1 MNLRIAQGGHD
12 TTPPHGRASHR
23 GADDALLPPFMLELG
38 DEADPKAAAEDPTA
52 EPSVDAPVTAP
63 SDADMTWRAWSL
75 ATPVAPGPTPVAPNP
90 PSVADLSQ
98 RVDLAAARAKPDGAA
113 LPLRDDL
120 ATFAVPVAPRET
132 PDARLTPLPPANE
145 TAPPIAT
152 PRAAKPEGAAPAS
165 ASAAEPTPE
174 PAAPRVADA
183 PVDAAPFA
191 LPEAIVRVANN
202 PPDAPASPPAASA
215 AAPAVDFAVP
225 LAATITTTVT
235 ASAAPAAA
243 TPERLLRDAADALTR
258 GMSTRAHPLSR
269 DTARTLA
276 PSRDDVRP
284 ATSVAAAA
292 PATTLAPVTTAAD
305 AVTVVSAPSSVAAVT
320 VADARAPR
328 GHAAAAGADA
338 SLLTHVPTASLVNSQ
353 GVMNHPSLG
362 AITVSASAPIDRGA
376 VDVRIHTAR
385 EDAAREIRAHASS
398 LVAAVRAESP
408 LASLRVEHV
417 PVTDAAARPHD
428 AHSQLASNTGHD
440 ASPRGDSSPRHERA
454 RDDHDDAPQAVA
466 PAPRGRVRFVL

>member
-12 TTPPHGRASHR
+12 TATPRGRASHR

-90 PSVADLSQ
+90 PSVADLAQ

-120 ATFAVPVAPRET
+120 AAFAVPVATRET

-152 PRAAKPEGAAPAS
+152 PRAAKPEGAEP

-202 PPDAPASPPAASA
+202 PPDAPASPPAAPA

-235 ASAAPAAA
+235 APASA

-258 GMSTRAHPLSR
+258 GMSTRAHPMSR

-276 PSRDDVRP
+276 PSRDDARP
-284 ATSVAAAA
+284 TTSVAAAP

-428 AHSQLASNTGHD
+428 AHSQLASQTGHD